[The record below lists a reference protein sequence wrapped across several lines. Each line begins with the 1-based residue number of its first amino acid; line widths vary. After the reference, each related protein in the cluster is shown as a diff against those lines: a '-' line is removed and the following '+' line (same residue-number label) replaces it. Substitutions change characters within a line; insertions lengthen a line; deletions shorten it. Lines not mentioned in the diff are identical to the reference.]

1 MDLFGTDGVRGEV
14 NEDITP
20 ELALKLGKSLKLITE
35 KGDSV
40 LVCRDTRRSGRTL
53 EYALGSGI
61 SAIGR
66 NAYMLDVL
74 PTPAVPILMEELDAE
89 LGAVVSA
96 SHNLASDNGI
106 KFFDSRGLKLT
117 PNVEEKLE
125 KFIVTRDGSSLARWN
140 EVGEINT
147 VENAGELYLDSLK
160 ERFSGKLPDL
170 TGIDLVVD
178 CGHGATYEVGPKL
191 LSELGA
197 NITKVGVSPD
207 GFNINQ
213 DCGSTSLNRL
223 KEEVVSSD
231 AELGVAFDGDG
242 DRALFVDEDGN
253 EIDGDRIMYIVAK
266 WLLDRDELSPKT
278 VVSTVM
284 SNLGLEKSLSEL
296 GIDLVRTQVGDK
308 YVAQEMMESGAV
320 IGGEQSGHIIFRRIN
335 TTGDGIVTALMVLT
349 ILADTNKKLPELD
362 KGFLHYPQV
371 LNNVPTDNKED
382 LQADGEIEREIT
394 RWEKELGQRGRILVR
409 PSGTQDVVRVMV
421 ESHTQKRA
429 DRVAEELGKFIDRKL
444 NGN

>member
-1 MDLFGTDGVRGEV
+1 MDVFGTDGVRGEV

-20 ELALKLGKSLKLITE
+20 ELALKLGKSTKLITE
-35 KGDSV
+35 KGDSI
-40 LVCRDTRRSGRTL
+40 LVCRDTRRSGQTL

-61 SAIGR
+61 SATGR

-74 PTPAVPILMEELDAE
+74 PTPAVPILMNELNAE

-106 KFFDSRGLKLT
+106 KFFNSRGLKLT

-125 KFIVTRDGSSLARWN
+125 KFIVTRDGSSLARWD
-140 EVGEINT
+140 EIGEINT
-147 VENAGELYLDSLK
+147 VDSAGELYINSLM
-160 ERFSGKLPDL
+160 ERFSGKMPDL
-170 TGIDLVVD
+170 SGFNLVVD
-178 CGHGATYEVGPKL
+178 CGHGATYNVGPKI

-197 NITKVGVSPD
+197 EIIQVGVSPD

-223 KEEVVSSD
+223 KEEVVSSN
-231 AELGVAFDGDG
+231 ANLGVAFDGDG
-242 DRALFVDEDGN
+242 DRALFVDEVGN
-253 EIDGDRIMYIVAK
+253 EIDGDKILYIVAK
-266 WLLDRDELSPKT
+266 WLLDRGELSPRT

-296 GIDLVRTQVGDK
+296 GIDLVRTRVGDK
-308 YVAQEMMESGAV
+308 YVAQKMMENGAV
-320 IGGEQSGHIIFRRIN
+320 IGGEQSGHIIFRQVN
-335 TTGDGIVTALMVLT
+335 TTGDGIVTAMMVLT
-349 ILADTNKKLPELD
+349 ILADTKKRFSELD
-362 KGFLHYPQV
+362 EGFIHYPQV
-371 LNNVPTDNKED
+371 LNNISTDNKED
-382 LQADGEIEREIT
+382 LQANSEIEREIA
-394 RWEKELGQRGRILVR
+394 RWEEELGKRGRILVR

-421 ESHTQKRA
+421 ESHTQEKA
-429 DRVAEELGKFIDRKL
+429 SRVAEELGSIIDNKL